1 MFRMTLS
8 LVLTP
13 THPTTE
19 DWVSLGDM
27 CLVGEEMQSIG
38 EEHMHADAFNWDHF
52 GTGGV
57 TALAF
62 GQVRVLRSVLGL
74 SRGETRRDE
83 CSSGS
88 MERRCVGN

>member
-1 MFRMTLS
+1 MFGMTLS

-19 DWVSLGDM
+19 DWVSLGDI

-38 EEHMHADAFNWDHF
+38 REHMHADAFNWDHF

-57 TALAF
+57 MALAF

-74 SRGETRRDE
+74 SRAKHGVMSYCGVYGEEMR
-83 CSSGS
+83 G
-88 MERRCVGN
+88 